1 MNWLKNLNIHHQISL
16 IIVAFVSAFFLT
28 IAFEISQNRDLIIG
42 ERQSQLVNMVDAA
55 IKIAA
60 DYDAQAAAGKISMAG
75 AQAEAAR
82 VIGAMRWGTDGYFS
96 IDRFDGVNIAHV
108 NPAVV
113 GTSRMDQQDAHGH
126 RISDLIKAARE
137 GGGFNRYYAAKPGS
151 TERVAKAIYSQGYQP
166 WQWGV
171 STGVYI
177 DDVNRAAIRQAVKT
191 AGFALVLLAAA
202 ATVAIIIGRN
212 LARPIGSLC
221 GVVERLGA
229 GERNFTVPW
238 VELRSEIGK
247 IANAIERARQ
257 TMLEQEALRAAQQED
272 MARRRAQAEAVE
284 RMAGEFLAGAEDI
297 TNQVSAVASN
307 LERAAQGMSANAEQ
321 TSRQAIT
328 VGTASEQASASVQMV
343 ASAAEQLASS
353 IREIG
358 RQIEQSSR
366 ISASASH
373 EAQRTNDT
381 VKGLA
386 ESSAKIGD
394 VVKLIT
400 DIASQ
405 TNLLALNA
413 TIEAARAGDAGKG
426 FAVVANE
433 VKSLASQTARATE
446 EIQSQIHAVQT
457 ATRDAVGAIATFVD
471 RIGEISQIST
481 AIASAMEEQSA
492 ATAEIA
498 RNVQH
503 AAVGTEEVTSN
514 IGGVTKAAVETGSTA
529 GHVLTSAQ
537 SLSAETSRLK
547 QAVGKFVREVRA
559 A

>member
-1 MNWLKNLNIHHQISL
+1 MGFLRNLRISSQISL
-16 IIVAFVSAFFLT
+16 IIAAFVAAFF
-28 IAFEISQNRDLIIG
+28 IAMAFEVSQNRDLIIG

-60 DYDAQAAAGKISMAG
+60 DYDAQVAAGKISLAD

-82 VIGAMRWGTDGYFS
+82 VIRTMRWGTDGYFF
-96 IDRFDGVNIAHV
+96 IDRFDGVNITHV
-108 NPAVV
+108 NPAAA
-113 GTSRMDQQDAHGH
+113 GANRLDENDAHGH
-126 RISDLIKAARE
+126 RISDLIKAARQ
-137 GGGFNRYYAAKPGS
+137 GGGFNRYFASKPGQ
-151 TERVAKAIYSQGYQP
+151 TERVPKVIYSQGYQP
-166 WQWGV
+166 WQWEF

-177 DDVNRAAIRQAVKT
+177 DDVNQTAIRQAVKT
-191 AGFALVLLAAA
+191 AGFTLVFLLVA
-202 ATVAIIIGRN
+202 ATISIVIGRN
-212 LARPIGSLC
+212 LSTPIGALC

-247 IANAIERARQ
+247 IANAIDDARR
-257 TMLEQEALRAAQQED
+257 TMLEQEALRNEQQQE
-272 MARRRAQAEAVE
+272 MARRRAQAETVE
-284 RMAGEFLAGAEDI
+284 RVAGEFLAGAEEI
-297 TNQVSAVASN
+297 TNQVFAVASN
-307 LERAAQGMSANAEQ
+307 LEQAAQGMSANAEQ
-321 TSRQAIT
+321 TNRQAIN
-328 VGTASEQASASVQMV
+328 VGTASEQASASVQTV

-358 RQIEQSSR
+358 RQVEQSSR
-366 ISASASH
+366 ISATATQ
-373 EAQRTNDT
+373 EANRTNDT

-386 ESSAKIGD
+386 ESSTKIGD

-433 VKSLASQTARATE
+433 VKSLAGQTARATE
-446 EIQSQIHAVQT
+446 EISTQIGAVRT
-457 ATRDAVGAIATFVD
+457 ATRDAVEAIAAIVG

-481 AIASAMEEQSA
+481 TIASAVEEQSA

-498 RNVQH
+498 RNVQQ
-503 AAVGTEEVTSN
+503 AATGTEEVTSN
-514 IGGVTKAAVETGSTA
+514 IGGVTKAAAETGSTA

-537 SLSAETSRLK
+537 SLSEEATRLK
-547 QAVGKFVREVRA
+547 QAVGKFVQDVRA